1 MSTPNNGWGTGGGWG
16 APQPGSG
23 PSSQPAA
30 PGGGWGSAPSGGGW
44 GSPSPQQ
51 AQPSQPQQPSWGQDT
66 TQSLGRDSS
75 FDRGSFGGTPSSF
88 GSNANSQPEYGDQ
101 PDEFTT
107 TSAPHLMLVPSLAL
121 AVISLVMLAIAGFG
135 PLRSIDAQWGVLSG
149 VAWALSGIVGVS
161 ALGLYFSK
169 NTQARA
175 EGLYEIVGWKQA
187 LFYVTVA
194 ALVIAVVLSSIMFA
208 LWFGRQ

>member
-1 MSTPNNGWGTGGGWG
+1 MSTPNNGWGSGGGWG

-23 PSSQPAA
+23 PSPQPAA
-30 PGGGWGSAPSGGGW
+30 PGGGWGSAPSGGAW

-66 TQSLGRDSS
+66 SQSLGRDSS
-75 FDRGSFGGTPSSF
+75 FGNSFGGGSS
-88 GSNANSQPEYGDQ
+88 AEPEYGDQ
-101 PDEFTT
+101 SDEFTT

>member
-1 MSTPNNGWGTGGGWG
+1 MRLSRGPALRRSLQPQVAGG
-16 APQPGSG
+16 ARPRLV
-23 PSSQPAA
+23 AA
-30 PGGGWGSAPSGGGW
+30 G

-66 TQSLGRDSS
+66 TQSFGN
-75 FDRGSFGGTPSSF
+75 SFGGSADS
-88 GSNANSQPEYGDQ
+88 Q

-175 EGLYEIVGWKQA
+175 EGLYQIVGWKQA

>member
-1 MSTPNNGWGTGGGWG
+1 MSTPNNGWGSGGGWG
-16 APQPGSG
+16 ASQPGSG
-23 PSSQPAA
+23 PLPQPAA

-44 GSPSPQQ
+44 GSPAPQQ
-51 AQPSQPQQPSWGQDT
+51 AQQAQPQPSWGQDT
-66 TQSLGRDSS
+66 TQS
-75 FDRGSFGGTPSSF
+75 
-88 GSNANSQPEYGDQ
+88 
-101 PDEFTT
+101 DEFTT
-107 TSAPHLMLVPSLAL
+107 TSAPHLMLVPSLVL
-121 AVISLVMLAIAGFG
+121 AVISLVMLTITGFG

-149 VAWALSGIVGVS
+149 IAWALSGIVGVS

-194 ALVIAVVLSSIMFA
+194 ALVVAVVLSSIMFA

>member
-1 MSTPNNGWGTGGGWG
+1 
-16 APQPGSG
+16 
-23 PSSQPAA
+23 
-30 PGGGWGSAPSGGGW
+30 
-44 GSPSPQQ
+44 
-51 AQPSQPQQPSWGQDT
+51 
-66 TQSLGRDSS
+66 
-75 FDRGSFGGTPSSF
+75 
-88 GSNANSQPEYGDQ
+88 
-101 PDEFTT
+101 
-107 TSAPHLMLVPSLAL
+107 MLVPSLAL

-175 EGLYEIVGWKQA
+175 EGLYQIVGWKQA

>member
-16 APQPGSG
+16 ASQPGSG
-23 PSSQPAA
+23 PSPQPAA

-44 GSPSPQQ
+44 GNPAPQQ
-51 AQPSQPQQPSWGQDT
+51 AQPQQPQQPQQPTWGQDT
-66 TQSLGRDSS
+66 TQAD
-75 FDRGSFGGTPSSF
+75 
-88 GSNANSQPEYGDQ
+88 YGNQ
-101 PDEFTT
+101 SDEFST
-107 TSAPHLMLVPSLAL
+107 TSAPHLMLVPSLVLAL
-121 AVISLVMLAIAGFG
+121 ISLVMLAVASFG

-187 LFYVTVA
+187 LFYATVA
-194 ALVIAVVLSSIMFA
+194 ALVIAVVLSSVMFA

>member
-1 MSTPNNGWGTGGGWG
+1 MSTPNNGWGSGGGWG

-75 FDRGSFGGTPSSF
+75 FGNSFGGR
-88 GSNANSQPEYGDQ
+88 AEPEYGDQ
-101 PDEFTT
+101 SDEFTT

-175 EGLYEIVGWKQA
+175 EGLYQIVGWRQA

>member
-1 MSTPNNGWGTGGGWG
+1 MSTPNNGWGSGGGWG

-75 FDRGSFGGTPSSF
+75 FRNSFGGS
-88 GSNANSQPEYGDQ
+88 AEPEYGDQ
-101 PDEFTT
+101 SDEFTT

-175 EGLYEIVGWKQA
+175 EGLYQIVGWKQA

>member
-16 APQPGSG
+16 APQPGSS

-66 TQSLGRDSS
+66 TQSFGN
-75 FDRGSFGGTPSSF
+75 SFGGSADS
-88 GSNANSQPEYGDQ
+88 Q

-175 EGLYEIVGWKQA
+175 EGLYQIVGWKQA

>member
-1 MSTPNNGWGTGGGWG
+1 MSTPNNGWGSGGGWG

-44 GSPSPQQ
+44 GSP
-51 AQPSQPQQPSWGQDT
+51 AQPQQPAWGQET
-66 TQSLGRDSS
+66 TQSFGTS
-75 FDRGSFGGTPSSF
+75 SFGG
-88 GSNANSQPEYGDQ
+88 GSNANSQPEYGNQ
-101 PDEFTT
+101 SDEFTT
-107 TSAPHLMLVPSLAL
+107 TSAPHLMLVPSLVLAL
-121 AVISLVMLAIAGFG
+121 ISLVMLAIAGFG